1 MFKLRDDE
9 RRISIVL
16 ILLFSVINFL
26 YIHQFYGVFWPKLSG
41 YDPWVHG
48 IVTDWIHASYVYS
61 DIFTHSLFSFLLLPL
76 YGLNMLCIKILGFN
90 CADYILGIVLVF
102 NSFFSFIFLKRIF
115 TDIIELSYKDA
126 LLLST
131 LFFSFAYIMLMIVV
145 PEHFPFS
152 MFLLIML
159 LYVSGIK
166 IKNNRPFS
174 SFEMIVLYIL
184 TAGITITNG
193 IKAFFSY
200 LFVNGIKSLSIKKIV
215 LLFVV
220 PTIFICML
228 SFFQMQLSK
237 GKNLGM
243 TTLAVAY
250 EKNVKSKPVH
260 VDISKVQLTSKE
272 LVDFERVRKERKEK
286 ESAHFISVYKRRY
299 IVDSSYDSFFK
310 VLFCNFLGESF
321 QFHRNGFLENR
332 IFGLYKNPIN
342 HVVQITL
349 LLAALFGFYLGRNDK
364 FLRLCLSFFL
374 VDFTIHIALGYAF
387 KEIYI
392 MAPHWTFLIPI
403 CIGYLFKYGNR
414 LNVIRSIVSVITIF
428 LVSYNGFLFVR
439 YCLLDSHLF

>member
-1 MFKLRDDE
+1 
-9 RRISIVL
+9 
-16 ILLFSVINFL
+16 
-26 YIHQFYGVFWPKLSG
+26 
-41 YDPWVHG
+41 
-48 IVTDWIHASYVYS
+48 
-61 DIFTHSLFSFLLLPL
+61 
-76 YGLNMLCIKILGFN
+76 
-90 CADYILGIVLVF
+90 
-102 NSFFSFIFLKRIF
+102 
-115 TDIIELSYKDA
+115 
-126 LLLST
+126 
-131 LFFSFAYIMLMIVV
+131 MIVV

-174 SFEMIVLYIL
+174 NVEMTVLYIL

-228 SFFQMQLSK
+228 SFFQMQLTK
-237 GKNLGM
+237 GKDLGM

-250 EKNVKSKPVH
+250 EKNAKSKPAY

-272 LVDFERVRKERKEK
+272 LVDFERLRKERKEK
-286 ESAHFISVYKRRY
+286 ESGDLLSVYKRRY
-299 IVDSSYDSFFK
+299 FIDSSYDSFFK

-332 IFGLYKNPIN
+332 IYGLYKNPIN

-392 MAPHWTFLIPI
+392 MAPHWTFLIPL
-403 CIGYLFKYGNR
+403 CIGYLFKDGNR

-439 YCLLDSHLF
+439 YCCTW